1 MSLPNKRSTC
11 PPAASS
17 ASTTD
22 SSYSPP
28 PPMKKSKS
36 GLHTPSDKVP
46 FPMED
51 EDPTPSAAANLS
63 RKKATLPQPTPTKK
77 LVIKLNK
84 AKPTLPTNFEDT
96 TWDNLQSAIRAIF
109 LKKPFSFD
117 LERLYQKTNSGK
129 TPVSHLTECDRCG
142 RNLYA

>member
-1 MSLPNKRSTC
+1 
-11 PPAASS
+11 
-17 ASTTD
+17 
-22 SSYSPP
+22 
-28 PPMKKSKS
+28 MKKSKN

-84 AKPTLPTNFEDT
+84 G
-96 TWDNLQSAIRAIF
+96 WF
-109 LKKPFSFD
+109 LSIPDCFD
-117 LERLYQKTNSGK
+117 RKIWCFLGFICLILGVCLRS
-129 TPVSHLTECDRCG
+129 V
-142 RNLYA
+142 